1 MVTKIKIEE
10 ALWKKAVFIDTRS
23 PAEYE
28 IDHLPNAINLPILD
42 NEERAIVGTLYKQ
55 ASREKAIEKG
65 VEYFSAKLPQFMKEV
80 DKHRNELLIVYCWR
94 GGMRSRTVVAL
105 LESLGYNILQL
116 EGGHKA
122 FRAYVRERLDNY
134 PLKAKLVVFWGLT
147 CTGKT
152 KLLQNFPN
160 FLDLEGLA
168 QHRGS
173 LYGHIGLKPNSQKKF
188 ENLFLQRLILLNE
201 GEYIFVE
208 GESRKIGDVQIPD
221 FFYKAMLKGQHVL
234 VERSLEKRAEEAVKE
249 YLAGNNLEE
258 IKRITL
264 SLFKIISKKS
274 KQLIIDLID
283 KGELQEAA
291 KILLEEYYDPLYL
304 HTLKK
309 RDYSFKVNNDDVEE
323 AARLIHSFIY
333 SKLL

>member
-1 MVTKIKIEE
+1 MVTKINIAE
-10 ALWKKAVFIDTRS
+10 ALQKKAVFIDTRS

-28 IDHLPNAINLPILD
+28 LDHLPNAINLPILD

-55 ASREKAIEKG
+55 VSREKAIEKG

-80 DKHRNELLIVYCWR
+80 DKHKNELIIIYCWR

-116 EGGHKA
+116 AGGHKA
-122 FRAYVRERLDNY
+122 FRAYVRERLENY
-134 PLKAKLVVFWGLT
+134 ILKAELVVFWGLT

-152 KLLQNFPN
+152 RLLQNFSN
-160 FLDLEGLA
+160 FLDLEELA

-173 LYGHIGLKPNSQKKF
+173 LYGHIGLKPNSQKRF
-188 ENLFLQRLILLNE
+188 ENLFLQRLDQLNKE
-201 GEYIFVE
+201 KYLFVE
-208 GESRKIGDVQIPD
+208 GESRKIGDVQIPE
-221 FFYKAMLKGQHVL
+221 FFYKAMLKGKHVL
-234 VERSLEKRAEEAVKE
+234 VERSMEKRAEEAVKN
-249 YLAGNNLEE
+249 YMVGNNIED
-258 IKRITL
+258 IKKITL
-264 SLFKIISKKS
+264 SLFKLIGKERKKE
-274 KQLIIDLID
+274 IVELID
-283 KGELQEAA
+283 KGELREAA

-309 RDYSFKVNNDDVEE
+309 RAYEFKINNDDTGGAVKK
-323 AARLIHSFIY
+323 IH